1 MDPSGSTIEAVA
13 LLVAVALCVLLV
25 IRAAVRETRPY
36 RLAGLV
42 WMAGRRAYWGPC
54 CEQCLNQCALLPA
67 FNTADG
73 AQYYHLFCPL
83 CHLTVQ
89 GRAFTLRGLLDLEEE
104 AASFLRRPR
113 VGVSLANCVIG
124 MQDPRLSV

>member
-1 MDPSGSTIEAVA
+1 MDQSGSTIEAVA
-13 LLVAVALCVLLV
+13 LLVAVALCALLV
-25 IRAAVRETRPY
+25 IRAARGETRPY

-42 WMAGRRAYWGPC
+42 WMASRKAYWGPC
-54 CEQCLNQCALLPA
+54 CEQCLNQYALMPA
-67 FNTADG
+67 FNSVDG
-73 AQYYHLFCPL
+73 VQYYHLFCPI
-83 CHLTVQ
+83 CHVTLP
-89 GRAFTLRGLLDLEEE
+89 GHAFTLCGLLDLEQE

>member
-1 MDPSGSTIEAVA
+1 MDQGGATIDAVA
-13 LLVAVALCVLLV
+13 LLVAVALCILV
-25 IRAAVRETRPY
+25 VRRALRWETHPY

-54 CEQCLNQCALLPA
+54 CEQCLNQYALMPA
-67 FNTADG
+67 FNSVDG
-73 AQYYHLFCPL
+73 VQYYHLFCPI
-83 CHLTVQ
+83 CHVTLQ
-89 GRAFTLRGLLDLEEE
+89 GHAFTLRGLLDLEEE
-104 AASFLRRPR
+104 AASVLRRPR